1 MQKTRE
7 PACTRHGNR
16 QPRASRSHECLDA
29 LSVHSLRGFRTLL
42 RTTRPSTACCI
53 ALRQHYAE
61 VWAQSNSSACHGF
74 FFFYELN
81 ICSSEDYGKNMEKHA
96 KKAHGGVKNAG
107 RGRAVNCAANC
118 ADQCEQNLSNE
129 LCSFP
134 DELDFRKKSSARA
147 LYYSSQPCKCVGAGG
162 QSRATSNSLLAL
174 EVTPSFLRTSRFR

>member
-1 MQKTRE
+1 MAIVSRGLAALMNASTLFLYTHCEVSGHSCVLQDRRRHAALLCANTTQKCGR
-7 PACTRHGNR
+7 
-16 QPRASRSHECLDA
+16 RA
-29 LSVHSLRGFRTLL
+29 
-42 RTTRPSTACCI
+42 I
-53 ALRQHYAE
+53 AAH
-61 VWAQSNSSACHGF
+61 VMVS

-81 ICSSEDYGKNMEKHA
+81 IRSSEEYGKNTEKHA
-96 KKAHGGVKNAG
+96 NKTHGGVQNAG